1 MGLLDGLVTNHDAE
15 NVLCVLL
22 RFAHLAAKAA
32 RKPGRSRSYPDGY
45 GQLGRGDKQCLRNKG
60 EAHRVAMANPE
71 KSDPLLCG
79 AGWAR
84 LGMGGRV
91 LWGESRQGG
100 GGAARARLRD
110 ARAPVGS
117 GGGGA
122 SAADATAAPSAWH
135 LRCAAQNNH
144 HPLCWTPRNSHGLG
158 ATKGRNHKHCRHKTG
173 SNWSNTT
180 PHIPTRSP
188 TNSVNRTQPTQQRHH
203 NNFAFRAT
211 ALGPSCAV
219 EPPTSLR
226 KGWSAMYNMTA
237 PLATTAKSPVSGC
250 FGGAPLPRSRCIPCG
265 VARGSKHVP
274 MAQSSRWA
282 TQRQAGRRQRSAQ
295 LDFWAPVCGT
305 SLL

>member
-100 GGAARARLRD
+100 GGGGPRKASGCPGPSGIR
-110 ARAPVGS
+110 
-117 GGGGA
+117 GGGG
-122 SAADATAAPSAWH
+122 
-135 LRCAAQNNH
+135 
-144 HPLCWTPRNSHGLG
+144 
-158 ATKGRNHKHCRHKTG
+158 
-173 SNWSNTT
+173 
-180 PHIPTRSP
+180 
-188 TNSVNRTQPTQQRHH
+188 
-203 NNFAFRAT
+203 
-211 ALGPSCAV
+211 
-219 EPPTSLR
+219 
-226 KGWSAMYNMTA
+226 
-237 PLATTAKSPVSGC
+237 
-250 FGGAPLPRSRCIPCG
+250 FGG
-265 VARGSKHVP
+265 
-274 MAQSSRWA
+274 
-282 TQRQAGRRQRSAQ
+282 
-295 LDFWAPVCGT
+295 
-305 SLL
+305 